1 MNNKNKGTVRNTLY
15 YVLIL
20 LAMVMVVYFFFGNG
34 NSQTPEI
41 EYSKFS
47 QQLKEGTVK
56 EFTIQPANGVY
67 RITGEFKIGRA
78 SCRERV

>member
-41 EYSKFS
+41 EYSKFVQKS
-47 QQLKEGTVK
+47 K
-56 EFTIQPANGVY
+56 NGDM
-67 RITGEFKIGRA
+67 K
-78 SCRERV
+78 